1 MRFRLVFSIVGFMLA
16 LLGIGMVV
24 PAAIDML
31 FGSMKGAQEFALSA
45 ALSVAIG
52 LLIYLLSMTEK
63 EPLKAKEMFLTTT
76 LIWVGYTLV
85 AAVPFYMSEYHLSW
99 TDSVFEAMSGLT
111 TTGSTVL
118 SGLDQMSPG
127 ILLWRSMLQWLG
139 GAGIVIVAIMILP
152 VLHIGGMQ
160 FFTTESSAGSKRD
173 LPTVEQNMR
182 AVFLYLI
189 GITIACCLCLKYAG
203 MSWFDAVNHS
213 FTAISTGGFSTHDQ
227 SIAYFNSPVIE
238 WILTFFMAI
247 SGLPLILGLYFLRGR
262 WKSIQ
267 NDEQI
272 TFYLKFLLCSILL
285 LTLLR
290 WGSDHFMPRELGR
303 YIRESAF
310 SIVSIVT
317 STGFVVDNYQ
327 LWGNF
332 SVAFFIFLM
341 LFGGCTGSTAGGIK
355 MFRFT
360 ILFRATAV
368 RLKGLVQPHGV
379 FIPRYG
385 RHVITDDILISV
397 LVFIGLY
404 FGTAVIMTLILSA
417 CGLDFVTSF
426 SGSLTALSNVG
437 PGLGHVI
444 GPDKTFAMLPV
455 GIKWLLILGMLVG
468 RLEFI
473 SVFVLFFPFLWRR
486 NA

>member
-1 MRFRLVFSIVGFMLA
+1 MRFRLVFSIVGFMLT
-16 LLGIGMVV
+16 LLGILMAV
-24 PAAIDML
+24 PAAIDAL
-31 FGSMKGAQEFALSA
+31 FGSMDGAHEFALSA

-52 LLIYLLSMTEK
+52 LLIYLLSVTEK

-76 LIWVGYTLV
+76 LIWVGYALM
-85 AAVPFYMSEYHLSW
+85 AAVPFYMSQYHLSW

-118 SGLDQMSPG
+118 SNLDQMTPG

-152 VLHIGGMQ
+152 ALRIGGMQ

-173 LPTVEQNMR
+173 LPTVEQNLR

-189 GITIACCLCLKYAG
+189 GLTMACCLCLRYAG

-213 FTAISTGGFSTHDQ
+213 FTTISTGGFSTHDA
-227 SIAYFNSPVIE
+227 SIGYFNNPTID
-238 WILTFFMAI
+238 WILTFFMAV
-247 SGLPLILGLYFLRGR
+247 SGVPLVLGLYLLKGR
-262 WKSIQ
+262 WKSIR

-272 TFYLKFLLCSILL
+272 TFYLKFLLCSVLL

-290 WGSDHFMPRELGR
+290 WGADHFMPRELGR

-317 STGFVVDNYQ
+317 STGFVMDNYQ

-332 SVAFFIFLM
+332 AIAFFMFLM

-368 RLKGLVQPHGV
+368 RLKSLVQPHGV
-379 FIPRYG
+379 FVPRYG
-385 RHVITDDILISV
+385 LHIITDDILISV
-397 LVFIGLY
+397 LVFVGLY
-404 FGTAVIMTLILSA
+404 FGTAIVLTLALSA
-417 CGLDFVTSF
+417 GGLDFVTSF
-426 SGSLTALSNVG
+426 SGALTSLSNVG

-444 GPDKTFAMLPV
+444 GPDKTFAMLPGGV
-455 GIKWLLILGMLVG
+455 KWLLILGMLVG